1 MQVSVEAAE
10 GLVRRL
16 SIAVPAAEIDS
27 EVERRLKDLGRRVHL
42 NGFRPGKAPMPM
54 VRQRY
59 LAQVREEVVGE
70 VLGRSYGQAV
80 QEQNLRPAGSPQIES
95 LQNEPGQDLSFVA
108 AVEVYPEFEI
118 GDLSKIEI
126 ERPVAEV
133 TDADIDEM
141 IEILRKQRAEWKPV
155 KREAKEGDRV
165 TVDFEGRL
173 DGEPFDG
180 GKGEGMPVVLGE
192 GRILKDFEKG
202 LMGVKA
208 DEERKIEVTFPE
220 DYHAEN
226 LKGKTAEF
234 TVKVTDVSEQVL
246 PEFDD
251 EFAKIFGTDNVDALR
266 EDVKKNMERELRQAI
281 RRQVKNAVMEGLAK
295 VTEVDLPNA
304 LVEEES
310 RRVRDNFV
318 QQQMGGR
325 GDTNAIDPSL
335 FKDEA
340 ERRVRLGLI
349 VAELVKSAD
358 IRLDEE
364 RLEAFIDD
372 IAAAYEEPEQ
382 VKRHYKASEEL
393 MTNARTVVIEDQVVD
408 YVIERAKVTD
418 KPMSFKDVMNPAP
431 AAAA

>member
-1 MQVSVEAAE
+1 MQVNVEAAE

-27 EVERRLKDLGRRVHL
+27 EVERRLKDMGRRVRL
-42 NGFRPGKAPMPM
+42 NGFRPGKAPMPI
-54 VRQRY
+54 VRQRF
-59 LAQVREEVVGE
+59 LAQIREEVVSE

-80 QEQNLRPAGSPQIES
+80 KEQNLRPAGSPQIES
-95 LQNEPGQDLSFVA
+95 LQNEPGKDLTFVA

-126 ERPVAEV
+126 ERPVAVV

-141 IEILRKQRAEWKPV
+141 IETLRKQRAEWKPV
-155 KREAKEGDRV
+155 QREAKEGDRV

-173 DGEPFDG
+173 DGESFDG
-180 GKGEGMPVVLGE
+180 GKGEGMLVVLGE

-208 DEERKIEVTFPE
+208 DEEREIEVTFPE
-220 DYHAEN
+220 DYHIEN
-226 LKGKTAEF
+226 LRGKTAVF
-234 TVKVTDVSEQVL
+234 TVKVTDVSERIL
-246 PEFDD
+246 PEVDD
-251 EFAKIFGTDNVDALR
+251 EFAKSFNVDTVDALR
-266 EDVKKNMERELRQAI
+266 EEVKKNMERELRRAI

-310 RRVRDNFV
+310 RRIRDNFV
-318 QQQMGGR
+318 QQMR
-325 GDTNAIDPSL
+325 GQGNTNTIDPSL

-372 IAAAYEEPEQ
+372 IAAVYDEPEQ

-393 MTNARTVVIEDQVVD
+393 MMNARTVVIEDQVVD
-408 YVIERAKVTD
+408 YVIEKAKVTD
-418 KPMSFKDVMNPAP
+418 KPMSFKDVMNPSAS
-431 AAAA
+431 AAA

>member
-1 MQVSVEAAE
+1 MQVNVEAAE

-27 EVERRLKDLGRRVHL
+27 EVERRLKDMGRRVRL
-42 NGFRPGKAPMPM
+42 NGFRPGKAPMPI
-54 VRQRY
+54 VRQRF
-59 LAQVREEVVGE
+59 LAQIREEVVSE

-80 QEQNLRPAGSPQIES
+80 KEQNLRPAGSPQIES
-95 LQNEPGQDLSFVA
+95 LQNEPGKDLTFVA

-126 ERPVAEV
+126 ERPVAVV

-141 IEILRKQRAEWKPV
+141 IETLRKQRAEWKPV
-155 KREAKEGDRV
+155 QREAKEGDRV

-173 DGEPFDG
+173 DGESFDG
-180 GKGEGMPVVLGE
+180 GKGEGMLVVLGE

-208 DEERKIEVTFPE
+208 DEEREIEVTFPE
-220 DYHAEN
+220 DYHIEN
-226 LKGKTAEF
+226 LRGKTAVF
-234 TVKVTDVSEQVL
+234 TVKVTDVSERIL
-246 PEFDD
+246 PEVDD
-251 EFAKIFGTDNVDALR
+251 EFAKSFNVDTVDALR
-266 EDVKKNMERELRQAI
+266 EEVKKNMERELRRAI

-310 RRVRDNFV
+310 RRIRDNFV
-318 QQQMGGR
+318 QQMR
-325 GDTNAIDPSL
+325 GQGNTNTIDPSL

-372 IAAAYEEPEQ
+372 IAAVYDEPEQ

-393 MTNARTVVIEDQVVD
+393 MMNARIVVIEDQVVD
-408 YVIERAKVTD
+408 YVIEKAKVTD
-418 KPMSFKDVMNPAP
+418 KPMSFKDVMNPSAS
-431 AAAA
+431 AAA